1 MLNKDEVVQLKKVC
15 EALPKPV
22 ECTFYQTEESDFSR
36 KLKSFLDEA
45 SELSQGKIRVVSGR
59 PDSDMNIVPCFTI
72 DIEGRTNRASG
83 SAGIVYA
90 AVPSGHQ
97 FSPFVSFLKMI
108 GEEGFPSL
116 DDKPAVD
123 SSPAEL
129 QVLISEHCPHC
140 PLVVAAALLL
150 SGGHS
155 AISSF
160 IVDAAQF
167 PKITQQYGIKS
178 VPATILDQRLVLVGN
193 TTTDRLLELVRL
205 RGTPKYEREVVQSL
219 IDMGRIAEAAGCL
232 DQDAGREVILSLIQ
246 DPEFSKRLS
255 GLVVVERALEDNP
268 GMVRALVP
276 SLAAMLSHE
285 DARIRG
291 DIADLLGRTGDPQV
305 IARLEPLINDPDPDV
320 AEAAADA
327 IEELRKI
334 H

>member
-45 SELSQGKIRVVSGR
+45 CELSQGKIRVVSGH
-59 PDSDMNIVPCFTI
+59 PDSDMNPVPCFRMGV
-72 DIEGRTNRASG
+72 EGNAN
-83 SAGIVYA
+83 IVYA

-97 FSPFVSFLKMI
+97 FAPFVNYLRMM
-108 GEEGFPSL
+108 GEGGFPHL
-116 DDKPAVD
+116 GDKLAAAGEPAV
-123 SSPAEL
+123 L

-140 PLVVAAALLL
+140 PLVVAAALQL
-150 SGGHS
+150 SGEHS
-155 AISSF
+155 SISSF

-167 PKITQQYGIKS
+167 SEITQQYGIKS
-178 VPATILDQRLVLVGN
+178 VPATILDRRLVLIGN
-193 TTTDRLLELVRL
+193 TTADRLLELVRL
-205 RGTPKYEREVVQSL
+205 RGTPKYEVEVVQSL
-219 IDMGRIAEAAGCL
+219 IDTGRIAEAAGCL

-255 GLVVVERALEDNP
+255 GLVVVEKALEDNP
-268 GMVRALVP
+268 RVVRALVP
-276 SLAAMLSHE
+276 SLLGMLSHE
-285 DARIRG
+285 DSRIRG
-291 DIADLLGRTGDPQV
+291 DIADLLGRTGDPQA
-305 IARLEPLINDPDPDV
+305 IAQLEPLIADPDPDV